1 MMNMLEDMVA
11 EKEVDQEI
19 KNIAR
24 QRVMKRKLIKI
35 ISLALVVCVALVGAL
50 LVGRHQVQQKADEEV
65 QELLDRI
72 DKLENE
78 AIVVNPTAPEI
89 SLSVIESEIRN
100 IGELSTV
107 EYVFTDAAKFSD
119 SKQIKDWNI
128 PFTEK
133 SFVMK
138 WDGSI
143 KAGINVDNIDVNI
156 DVENKEI
163 VITLPQ
169 AEILSYE
176 VDESSIEVLDEKD
189 NVFNSISVDDKV
201 NFDSST
207 KEAMIQRAIENGL
220 LEKAQKQA
228 EVIIAGLLT
237 GLAEDYTITF
247 NESILMF

>member
-1 MMNMLEDMVA
+1 M
-11 EKEVDQEI
+11 
-19 KNIAR
+19 
-24 QRVMKRKLIKI
+24 
-35 ISLALVVCVALVGAL
+35 
-50 LVGRHQVQQKADEEV
+50 
-65 QELLDRI
+65 
-72 DKLENE
+72 
-78 AIVVNPTAPEI
+78 
-89 SLSVIESEIRN
+89 
-100 IGELSTV
+100 
-107 EYVFTDAAKFSD
+107 
-119 SKQIKDWNI
+119 
-128 PFTEK
+128 
-133 SFVMK
+133 
-138 WDGSI
+138 
-143 KAGINVDNIDVNI
+143 DNIDVNI

-169 AEILSYE
+169 AEVLSYE